1 MEEHKHEEK
10 PDFDSLLAEV
20 EKYIEKGSAEDV
32 TALLICISNL
42 AFKRHPD
49 NLTIAV
55 RFKEGEK
62 AKPFI
67 ITEACLERDY
77 RTQET
82 FYTLCLIPEGTENE
96 RKVSLFKEE
105 LEHIHSN
112 EPRVSTAFYPILSSL
127 YKECFKKE
135 SIEKQLEKLRIMTRA
150 ARDMYKKN
158 TEMSLADISNLQVE
172 TYRKKNADYGDSFKK
187 SMDED
192 GILVAKIRIGDKIRR
207 IESLTAKGGK
217 GEVKD
222 ERLQDTLLDLANYC
236 VMTILWLK
244 ECVKELNY

>member
-10 PDFDSLLAEV
+10 PDFNSLLAEV

-67 ITEACLERDY
+67 ITETCLERDY

-82 FYTLCLIPEGTENE
+82 SYTICLIPEGNKNE

-105 LEHIHSN
+105 LEQITSN
-112 EPRVSTAFYPILSSL
+112 ESNVCGFLVALPIL
-127 YKECFKKE
+127 YKECFKKGPIGE
-135 SIEKQLEKLRIMTRA
+135 RLERLSIMTMA
-150 ARDMYKKN
+150 ARDLYKQF
-158 TEMSLADISNLQVE
+158 TGMSLADISNLQVE
-172 TYRKKNADYGDSFKK
+172 TYHKKNADYGDSFKK

-207 IESLTAKGGK
+207 IETLTAKGGK

-222 ERLQDTLLDLANYC
+222 ERVQDTLLDLANYC

-244 ECVKELNY
+244 EYGKDLNY